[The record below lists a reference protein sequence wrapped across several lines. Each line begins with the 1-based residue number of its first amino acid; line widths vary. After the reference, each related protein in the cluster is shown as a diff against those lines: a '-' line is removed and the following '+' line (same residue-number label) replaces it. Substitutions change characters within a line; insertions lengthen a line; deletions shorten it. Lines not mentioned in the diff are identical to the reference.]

1 MKKKICI
8 LKWVIDASGGGEKVA
23 ISLANEL
30 AKKDEYEVHLIG
42 ITSEIEAPF
51 FEVSD
56 KVIYTNFICQKPR
69 PKIYR
74 YFLTAVRKLRKY
86 IKAHDIDL
94 VLAVGIT
101 TNIIA
106 LAGTLG
112 TKAKL
117 VVSEHTSIQ
126 LDNDYKPSAARR
138 FLGAKFADCVVA
150 LTQEER
156 RQYIQKYHLPDD
168 KVICIPNWMD
178 SLASEATYDLSS
190 KRLITVGRF
199 APEKGYDLLVQVA
212 KQVLP
217 KYPDWQ
223 WDIYGA
229 GSSAIKSALQN
240 ELAEAGVE
248 HQVNLKGVVLGTEN
262 IYPGHSIYVL
272 PSRFE
277 GFGLVLLEAKQFG
290 LPVVS
295 FNCPTGPADIVI
307 DSVNGYLVAPYDID
321 DMSDKISLLIEQ
333 ESKRRD
339 FSDRAM
345 LDTEKFQKDT
355 IMNQWNHLIHRLC
368 P

>member
-8 LKWVIDASGGGEKVA
+8 LKWVIDTSGGGEKVA

-30 AKKDEYEVHLIG
+30 AKKEEYEVHLIG
-42 ITSEIEAPF
+42 ITSEAEAPF

-56 KVIYTNFICQKPR
+56 KVIYTNFIYQKPR

-74 YFLTAVRKLRKY
+74 YFWTAVRKLRRY
-86 IKAHDIDL
+86 IKDHDIDL
-94 VLAVGIT
+94 VLAIGIT

-106 LAGTLG
+106 LAGALG

-126 LDNDYKPSAARR
+126 MDNDYKPSAARR
-138 FLGAKFADCVVA
+138 LLGAKFADCVVT

-199 APEKGYDLLVQVA
+199 APEKGYDLLAQVA
-212 KQVLP
+212 QRVLP

-223 WDIYGA
+223 WDIYGT
-229 GSSAIKSALQN
+229 GSLTIKSALEN
-240 ELAEAGVE
+240 ALADAGVE
-248 HQVNLKGVVLGTEN
+248 HQVNLRGAVLGTEN

-277 GFGLVLLEAKQFG
+277 GFGLVLLEAKQYG
-290 LPVVS
+290 LPVVG

-307 DSVNGYLVAPYDID
+307 DGVNGYLVTPYDID

-339 FSDRAM
+339 FSERAM

-355 IMNQWNHLIHRLC
+355 IMNQWDHLVHQLC